1 MIFVTV
7 GLHPDGFDR
16 LVQAADE
23 MASWAE
29 ETVVIQRGGTEY
41 TPRSTPYFD
50 FADEAQMQQW
60 LSEARVVVLHGGA
73 GSIINAL
80 RSNKPLVVAPRLKRF
95 GEVID
100 DHQLELAEVL
110 SRQGKAIAVMD
121 VTAEALWQAI
131 VQSIERWGQAAGQAS
146 ANHKLQDTLR
156 AWLAEQ
162 ATPSTRRARW
172 FFRRS
177 H

>member
-23 MASWAE
+23 MASRVE
-29 ETVVIQRGGTEY
+29 ETVVIQRGGTRY

-50 FADEAQMQQW
+50 FADEVQMQRW

-73 GSIINAL
+73 GSILNAL

-95 GEVID
+95 REVID

-110 SRQGKAIAVMD
+110 SQQGRAVAVMELS
-121 VTAEALWQAI
+121 AEALWQAI
-131 VQSIERWGQAAGQAS
+131 ARISEQWGQAANQTS
-146 ANHKLQDTLR
+146 ANHKLQETLR

-162 ATPSTRRARW
+162 AAPSTRRAW
-172 FFRRS
+172 GPFRRS

>member
-23 MASWAE
+23 MASRVE
-29 ETVVIQRGGTEY
+29 ETVVIQRGGTRY

-50 FADEAQMQQW
+50 FADEAQMQRW

-73 GSIINAL
+73 GSILNAL

-110 SRQGKAIAVMD
+110 SQQGRAVAVMELS
-121 VTAEALWQAI
+121 AEALWQAI
-131 VQSIERWGQAAGQAS
+131 ARISEQWGQAASQTT
-146 ANHKLQDTLR
+146 ANHKLLDTLR

-162 ATPSTRRARW
+162 AALPSRRAW
-172 FFRRS
+172 GPFRRS
-177 H
+177 R